1 MLLNKKKM
9 NLVGHN
15 WGKVGQYMNNIRS
28 DFDSRNYGYANPS
41 GLIKYIDT
49 FEFTLDN
56 VYSKN

>member
-1 MLLNKKKM
+1 
-9 NLVGHN
+9 
-15 WGKVGQYMNNIRS
+15 MNNIRS